1 MSNESANKYARE
13 YYRKNA
19 KYRKKKIEE
28 RKAYAKAHKKDEAAY
43 SRDYYHSHPD
53 YKRYKIAYAMRY
65 NRAHKKTTRAK

>member
-1 MSNESANKYARE
+1 MSSESANKYARE

-43 SRDYYHSHPD
+43 SRDYYHSHPN
-53 YKRYKIAYAMRY
+53 YRRVKIAYARAY
-65 NRAHKKTTRAK
+65 AKAHKRKV

>member
-1 MSNESANKYARE
+1 MSNESANKYARD

-43 SRDYYHSHPD
+43 SRKYYAENPT
-53 YKRYKIAYAMRY
+53 YRAYKIKYAQRY

>member
-43 SRDYYHSHPD
+43 SRDYYHSHPN
-53 YKRYKIAYAMRY
+53 YRRVKIAYAKAY
-65 NRAHKKTTRAK
+65 AKAHKRKV